1 MWYFRWRQITLN
13 SSLRQISSL
22 TATYDKIE
30 IDRLKRFSP
39 RGTSLK
45 PYPRSPLPSFAWTLG
60 PVLVLLL
67 TGWVRPELPRAL
79 MAVAPVPNRLDEVV
93 VLVNG
98 EARVVPRDH
107 ELIVL
112 VGDRLEIR
120 QASVSPSLPKN
131 DIKINVY
138 GLIGCPA
145 GGAEDGGR
153 EFSTEEL
160 KVKFSEAAKGEVF
173 AVGISAKGHLAGVV
187 FIRLVPP
194 ELEFAELTIN
204 GDRKVVRVGDIL
216 HVKHSDRLK
225 VERVFTN
232 VPGNVGVLVQMVQV
246 NVNANVNDRGDVAM
260 RFIRGGRVFA
270 SIPLKVSG

>member
-13 SSLRQISSL
+13 SRLRQISSL
-22 TATYDKIE
+22 AATYDKIE
-30 IDRLKRFSP
+30 IDRSKRFSP

-60 PVLVLLL
+60 LVILL

-79 MAVAPVPNRLDEVV
+79 MAVAPASNRLDEVV

-98 EARVVPRDH
+98 EARVVPRDR

-112 VGDRLEIR
+112 AGDRLEIR
-120 QASVSPSLPKN
+120 QASMLPPLPKKA
-131 DIKINVY
+131 IKINIY
-138 GLIGCPA
+138 GLIGYPPGNA
-145 GGAEDGGR
+145 DDGGR

-160 KVKFSEAAKGEVF
+160 KVKFSEAGKGEVF
-173 AVGISAKGHLAGVV
+173 AVGVSANDHPAGMV

-204 GDRKVVRVGDIL
+204 GERKVVRVGDIL
-216 HVKHSDRLK
+216 HLKRSDRLK

-232 VPGNVGVLVQMVQV
+232 VPGNSGVLVQMVQV
-246 NVNANVNDRGDVAM
+246 HANAKDRDRGEVAM